1 MRKQPEE
8 NNLFNKWFCNSWI
21 FTRNKCPL
29 FIPCLTHKSYK
40 MDHKPKTIKCLGVI
54 EENLCDLKLDKDF
67 LHTIPKA
74 QSTQEKKLINWAS
87 S

>member
-1 MRKQPEE
+1 
-8 NNLFNKWFCNSWI
+8 
-21 FTRNKCPL
+21 
-29 FIPCLTHKSYK
+29 
-40 MDHKPKTIKCLGVI
+40 MDHIPKTIKCLRVI

-67 LHTIPKA
+67 LHTIPKT